1 MSTTRTAETGAA
13 ETGAAETGAAK
24 HGNTAAVVGRR
35 AVLAG
40 VVAAGA
46 CGVTALAAPQLV
58 SKVQQGAESLEH
70 QVLAHELAALET
82 VTLDD
87 AIRAAEITRAAVQV
101 IVLPLARLFAIIGS
115 DALSILLASLD
126 TATNALRTLH
136 INVAAL
142 TALRN
147 TVSEWHAH
155 ISSLPIT
162 LTSYAT
168 ANIDNAETYL
178 KALKKSTQSR

>member
-1 MSTTRTAETGAA
+1 MMSTTNTAETGAA
-13 ETGAAETGAAK
+13 KTGSK
-24 HGNTAAVVGRR
+24 AAVVGRR
-35 AVLAG
+35 AILAG
-40 VVAAGA
+40 AVAAGA
-46 CGVTALAAPQLV
+46 CGVTALAAPQIV
-58 SKVQQGAESLEH
+58 TKVQQGAENLEH
-70 QVLAHELAALET
+70 QVLAHELAGLET

-101 IVLPLARLFAIIGS
+101 IVLPLARLFAVLGG
-115 DALSILLASLD
+115 DALIVLLASLNA
-126 TATNALRTLH
+126 ATNALSTLH

-155 ISSLPIT
+155 ISSLPIA

-178 KALKKSTQSR
+178 KALKKSTQSS

>member
-1 MSTTRTAETGAA
+1 MMGTTGTAEP
-13 ETGAAETGAAK
+13 GAAK
-24 HGNTAAVVGRR
+24 NGSKAAVVGRR
-35 AVLAG
+35 AIMAG
-40 VVAAGA
+40 AVAAGA

-58 SKVQQGAESLEH
+58 AKVQQGAGNLEH
-70 QVLAHELAALET
+70 QILAHELAALET

-101 IVLPLARLFAIIGS
+101 IVLPLARLFAVLGG
-115 DALSILLASLD
+115 DALSVLLASLNA
-126 TATNALRTLH
+126 ATNALSALH

-147 TVSEWHAH
+147 TVSEWHTH
-155 ISSLPIT
+155 ISSLPIA

-178 KALKKSTQSR
+178 KALKKSTQSS